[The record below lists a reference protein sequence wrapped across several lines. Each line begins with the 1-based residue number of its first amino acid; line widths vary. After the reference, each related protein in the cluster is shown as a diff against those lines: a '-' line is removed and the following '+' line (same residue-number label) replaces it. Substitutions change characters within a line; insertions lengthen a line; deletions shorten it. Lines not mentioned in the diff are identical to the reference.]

1 MIEMPLRARF
11 WAGPLAVA
19 LALVTLLAGA
29 PASADSA
36 QAGDALQRAKNHYM
50 AGNALF
56 KLGNYTDAVREFA
69 AGYSLVPKPY
79 FLYNLGQCHRKLGD
93 LRKAREMYARF
104 VEQIPDSDPDREQ
117 AKKIVAELDEQIAKL
132 PPEPVRKDPEPQPT
146 VKAQPDPQLTSTT
159 SSVTQPPPAKP
170 FIKRHWWIIPV
181 SIVVVGVGV
190 GVGVYFGTKPPA
202 QVGCNDAGVIGC
214 VSAK

>member
-1 MIEMPLRARF
+1 MCSVL
-11 WAGPLAVA
+11 
-19 LALVTLLAGA
+19 LVVSVLLAGTRIA
-29 PASADSA
+29 AADPPPPT
-36 QAGDALQRAKNHYM
+36 GDALQRAKNHYM

-79 FLYNLGQCHRKLGD
+79 FLYNLGQCYRKLGD
-93 LRKAREMYARF
+93 LRKAREMYAKF
-104 VEQIPDSDPDREQ
+104 VEQIPETDPDREA
-117 AKKIVAELDEQIAKL
+117 AKKIVVELDDQIAKL
-132 PPEPVRKDPEPQPT
+132 PPEPVKPPEPKPVKAADPQPT
-146 VKAQPDPQLTSTT
+146 ANANLVVSQSE
-159 SSVTQPPPAKP
+159 PPAKKS

-181 SIVVVGVGV
+181 GVIVVGTAV

-202 QVGCNDAGVIGC
+202 QVGCNDPGVIGC